1 MLSLPL
7 VNRCSAIP
15 RVPCIVPRRRWHFS
29 GPRPAVAAA
38 VVVTELAR
46 ASGRG
51 RLRRQARPMAWEVA
65 TKLVDAVNEL
75 RYSYPQEDL
84 LDLLNSLDESLPTKN
99 GVEATKLEIVPGKF
113 VPPAGSQ
120 RLFLYDSEGRPSA
133 GAPLVPCDAWKDASP
148 QQKQE
153 IMEDALT
160 QLKLNGFVV
169 LEKLFAPEKLQALL
183 EDFRHQRSSGMPQG
197 VTFSRMR
204 AERDMTIPPFNKT
217 WADDEII
224 CHPLILA
231 LLARYLRNSTNMSEE
246 KSAEMSF
253 AHWLGGGGDI
263 EAFTSGRLSA
273 GYPELDLLVVVD
285 TPAGAPAQTQ
295 HRDTILPGPCASLG
309 VHIPLTAMQA
319 DPLNGAIGFFPGS
332 HLLRGD
338 LSGRKAEEMVGA
350 SAPGSVILYDSFTE
364 HRGLENQSSEPRAAL
379 FAWFR
384 VPGVYTGH
392 TEENFG
398 PEGLERGNE
407 FRHYVRPRLQRVE
420 REQRLLSKGDGDEDA
435 WGFRRGARLIPWT
448 RSWGEERVC
457 FCCNQTALS
466 GVSAASSRSSM
477 RKEWYC
483 QSCWEKC
490 DGNPMPWPGNLT
502 EPFEQ
507 ADHISEERLC
517 ELQKQGLNITPGQG
531 RHKLTLLRERGYFLP
546 VDPSNSWLDRVS
558 NDPQPSGW
566 KDAMRKALGEEHGP
580 FASRQL
586 VRLHS
591 LQGAAE
597 LNGRLG
603 RLGNFDPTAERWQV
617 DLRPMGEKGERKM
630 LKEGNLQS
638 PQKPEIPALLSVA
651 ELKERG
657 NEHVKKWEYE
667 EAIAFYSKAVEL
679 LEDPEI
685 SKPPDVMDPK
695 YFAVVLNNRAQCYMN
710 LFRELHG
717 QEGKCGEARSFA
729 MRANLDSAKSIEL
742 DPSNGK
748 AYYRRGCAMLGMAP
762 SASRAK
768 EAIWHLEAAF
778 AGRASGGKDGVVLPN
793 AMRHE
798 VSTVL
803 DYAKKRLDDCT
814 EAAVPDVDQC
824 RENCRQQ

>member
-1 MLSLPL
+1 MSDLASLP
-7 VNRCSAIP
+7 VGE
-15 RVPCIVPRRRWHFS
+15 RVRVLGGKNFEKFHGGMEGTIVENNPESRNMKIHF
-29 GPRPAVAAA
+29 
-38 VVVTELAR
+38 
-46 ASGRG
+46 
-51 RLRRQARPMAWEVA
+51 
-65 TKLVDAVNEL
+65 D
-75 RYSYPQEDL
+75 D
-84 LDLLNSLDESLPTKN
+84 
-99 GVEATKLEIVPGKF
+99 EAT
-113 VPPAGSQ
+113 
-120 RLFLYDSEGRPSA
+120 
-133 GAPLVPCDAWKDASP
+133 
-148 QQKQE
+148 
-153 IMEDALT
+153 
-160 QLKLNGFVV
+160 
-169 LEKLFAPEKLQALL
+169 
-183 EDFRHQRSSGMPQG
+183 SG
-197 VTFSRMR
+197 
-204 AERDMTIPPFNKT
+204 
-217 WADDEII
+217 
-224 CHPLILA
+224 
-231 LLARYLRNSTNMSEE
+231 
-246 KSAEMSF
+246 
-253 AHWLGGGGDI
+253 
-263 EAFTSGRLSA
+263 
-273 GYPELDLLVVVD
+273 
-285 TPAGAPAQTQ
+285 
-295 HRDTILPGPCASLG
+295 
-309 VHIPLTAMQA
+309 
-319 DPLNGAIGFFPGS
+319 
-332 HLLRGD
+332 
-338 LSGRKAEEMVGA
+338 
-350 SAPGSVILYDSFTE
+350 
-364 HRGLENQSSEPRAAL
+364 SEPILVAYA
-379 FAWFR
+379 
-384 VPGVYTGH
+384 H
-392 TEENFG
+392 
-398 PEGLERGNE
+398 LEHAPDKGGY
-407 FRHYVRPRLQRVE
+407 RHVKKE
-420 REQRLLSKGDGDEDA
+420 TSKEDNGKA
-435 WGFRRGARLIPWT
+435 KDSGFL
-448 RSWGEERVC
+448 
-457 FCCNQTALS
+457 
-466 GVSAASSRSSM
+466 
-477 RKEWYC
+477 K
-483 QSCWEKC
+483 
-490 DGNPMPWPGNLT
+490 
-502 EPFEQ
+502 
-507 ADHISEERLC
+507 
-517 ELQKQGLNITPGQG
+517 
-531 RHKLTLLRERGYFLP
+531 
-546 VDPSNSWLDRVS
+546 
-558 NDPQPSGW
+558 
-566 KDAMRKALGEEHGP
+566 EHGP
-580 FASRQL
+580 FSSRQL

-638 PQKPEIPALLSVA
+638 PQKPEIPALLSIA